1 MLIFMLC
8 NDSFKCKYKDIEL
21 ILSITKST
29 QFIFHSLYLNM
40 YFGLTR
46 RVEMLQKT
54 NLIAFISLFDLRTF
68 YQHSTFVY

>member
-1 MLIFMLC
+1 MFIFMLC
-8 NDSFKCKYKDIEL
+8 NDNFKCKYKDIL
-21 ILSITKST
+21 ILRITKST

-46 RVEMLQKT
+46 RVEMLQKA